1 VTQLSLPIDDELQL
15 LDLSLDLFCI
25 AGFDGYFKRVNRA
38 LVNTLGYSQEELLST
53 PFLDITHPDD
63 RERARQALAQL
74 AAGEDVVGFETRVIC
89 ADGSVRWLEW
99 NTSTR
104 PDEGFVFGVARDVT
118 DRRLDNA
125 QLDALRRVATLVAE
139 GVEPQELFAVVAE
152 EVARV
157 VDVSLV
163 GITRYEP
170 DGTATE
176 CASFATEG
184 SLFPVGKR
192 WSLDGTNVV
201 SMIRESSE
209 AARINDHSGLQGEI
223 ADALRLSGARSTV
236 GVPIVVAQRLWG
248 AMVVSSREPEPLPES
263 IEARLAG
270 FTELLAVAIESAESR
285 DALSRLAE
293 EQAALRRVATLVA
306 QGAPPHELFAAAAKE
321 VEHVFGLCS
330 TTSDVATVVRFDPG
344 PESVLVGM
352 SKSIEGLPLESR
364 WQPKDLYVSTRVS
377 QTGCSARV
385 DAPDLDAVDD
395 PDADALRSQRLFSQ
409 VGSPIVVDGRLWG
422 AMTLNAYERLPPDT
436 EERLEKFTELVA
448 TAIANSDSRG
458 AVARLANEHAALRR
472 VATLVARGIGPEQIF
487 AGVAAEVEALLG
499 GLSAIV
505 RFERDS
511 SMTVMGATGGPHAV
525 GARIVLDPDFI
536 IAAVLTTRQAARFD
550 TDDPAAPDMPDVV
563 RDAGIRSAVASP
575 IVVDGEPWGAI
586 LLASLHRSLPADM
599 EQRLVDFTELVGT
612 AVANTHA
619 REQVTALADEQ
630 AALRRVATLVA
641 QGVRPGEMFS
651 ALTEAVAQVI
661 AVPVVSVVRYEEDG
675 TATELSS
682 FSSEGAP
689 FAVGS
694 RWSLEGTNVLRLI
707 RESSAAARIDD
718 YSGLEGEIA
727 ELVRRSDLRSTVG
740 IPIVVAGRLWGAM
753 VVSGTQ
759 RLPTQTE
766 LRLAK
771 FTELLAT
778 AIENAESREALEL
791 LADQQAALRRVATLV
806 AGGAPP
812 QELFAAVAEEVGRL
826 LHVGGATMWRF
837 EPEGTVTTLAAWS
850 TGEVAF
856 PAGTRWSTEGRN
868 VPGIVYRTG
877 RPARLDDFSDASGP
891 IGRRG
896 RETGYRSAVG
906 SPITVQGR
914 LWGVVTAASSVA
926 EPLPVDTETRLA
938 SFTELVATAI
948 ANAES
953 HDAVARLAAEQAALR
968 RVAMLVAQGVPPAEI
983 FSSVSNEVDQLFRLD
998 EAASDVAGV
1007 IRFGPGPEFVVV
1019 GTSRAVDDV
1028 PLGSR
1033 WEPRDLSAST
1043 RVLRT
1048 GRSARVDEGDLAAV
1062 GGSYAEFLRSQGFLS
1077 QVASPI
1083 VVEGSLWGAVTIDA
1097 ADTLPPDTERRL
1109 ERFGELVATAI
1120 ANVEARGAAARLTE
1134 EQTALR
1140 RVAMLVAQGVP
1151 PAELFSAV
1159 SNEIERLFRLEGDPT
1174 AVGAVIRIDPG
1185 PEFVLAGASRS
1196 VDAVPVGLRWGPKDL
1211 YASTRVLRTG
1221 RSARIDEADL
1231 DALGGP
1237 DADFMRRQ
1245 GYLSQVASPI
1255 VVEGRL
1261 WGVITMNA
1269 SDVLAADTERRLES
1283 FGELV
1288 ATAIANVEA
1297 REAVA
1302 RLVDEQAALRR
1313 MATLVA
1319 VGAAPNVVFDAV
1331 ISEANELLAANGV
1344 ALSRYEPDD
1353 EILVVANCGPGAS
1366 EVPPGT
1372 RIKHEGEN
1380 VTSLVRRTG
1389 ETARLEQYEHT
1400 ETAMAQI
1407 LRSLGVHAA
1416 VGAPIVVGGNLW
1428 GVMMARWGE
1437 DVSPPADTEERLA
1450 RFAQVVDTA
1459 IANAAAR
1466 EEIERLA
1473 EEQAALRRVAT
1484 LVAEGITPSDIF
1496 VTVSREVERVF
1507 GLDDQSCDRATVIR
1521 FDPGPECVLVGAAK
1535 EDPEEPMGL
1544 RWEPKPLYVST
1555 KVLATERSARVDEQE
1570 VDAVGGPDGDALRR
1584 RGHLCQVGSPIVVE
1598 GRLWGAVTL
1607 NTREPLPAD
1616 TDQRLEKFTELVG
1629 TAIAN
1634 AESQSELAASRL
1646 RIVSASD
1653 EARRQIER
1661 DLHDGVQQRLVS
1673 LALGVRAAEA
1683 SVPADR
1689 NDLRLDLAALADD
1702 LNQAV
1707 DEVQELS
1714 RGIHPAVLSK
1724 RGLSSALRA
1733 LARRSAIPVELELAT
1748 NERLPEP
1755 IEVAL
1760 YYVASESLTN
1770 ATKHA
1775 EATHVRLSLNQ
1786 ADGKVRLT
1794 IRDDGIGGADP
1805 DRGSGLVG
1813 LRDRVE
1819 ALGGRIE
1826 IESPPGAGTSVV
1838 VALPLADQPLQ
1849 ELLS

>member
-1 VTQLSLPIDDELQL
+1 MVAREVTQSSQPVDDGL
-15 LDLSLDLFCI
+15 LRLFDLSLDFFCI

-38 LVNTLGYSQEELLST
+38 LVDTLGYSQEELLGT

-63 RERARQALAQL
+63 RERAQQALAQL
-74 AAGEDVVGFETRVIC
+74 AAGEDIVGFETRVIC

-139 GVEPQELFAVVAE
+139 GVEPQEFFAVVAE

-157 VDVSLV
+157 VDVPLV
-163 GITRYEP
+163 SIARYEP

-184 SLFPVGKR
+184 FLFPVGKR
-192 WSLDGTNVV
+192 WSLEGTNAM
-201 SMIRESSE
+201 SMVRESSE
-209 AARINDHSGLQGEI
+209 AARINDYSGLQGEI
-223 ADALRLSGARSTV
+223 ADALRRSGVRSTV
-236 GVPIVVAQRLWG
+236 GVPIVVAQQLWG
-248 AMVVSSREPEPLPES
+248 AMVVSSREPDPLPES

-270 FTELLAVAIESAESR
+270 FTELLAVAIESAEWR

-306 QGAPPHELFAAAAKE
+306 QGAPPHDLFAAAAKE
-321 VEHVFGLCS
+321 AEHVFGLS
-330 TTSDVATVVRFDPG
+330 ATTSDVATVVRFDPG

-377 QTGCSARV
+377 RTGRSARV

-395 PDADALRSQRLFSQ
+395 PDADALSAQRLFSQ

-422 AMTLNAYERLPPDT
+422 AMTINTYERLPADT

-448 TAIANSDSRG
+448 TAIANSDSRS
-458 AVARLANEHAALRR
+458 AVTQLAGEQAALRR
-472 VATLVARGIGPEQIF
+472 VATLVARG
-487 AGVAAEVEALLG
+487 
-499 GLSAIV
+499 
-505 RFERDS
+505 
-511 SMTVMGATGGPHAV
+511 V
-525 GARIVLDPDFI
+525 G
-536 IAAVLTTRQAARFD
+536 
-550 TDDPAAPDMPDVV
+550 
-563 RDAGIRSAVASP
+563 
-575 IVVDGEPWGAI
+575 
-586 LLASLHRSLPADM
+586 
-599 EQRLVDFTELVGT
+599 
-612 AVANTHA
+612 
-619 REQVTALADEQ
+619 
-630 AALRRVATLVA
+630 
-641 QGVRPGEMFS
+641 PGEMFS
-651 ALTEAVAQVI
+651 AVTEAVALVI
-661 AVPVVSVVRYEEDG
+661 DVPAVSVVRYEEDG

-682 FSSEGAP
+682 FATEGP
-689 FAVGS
+689 LFTIGG

-727 ELVRRSDLRSTVG
+727 ELVRGSGLHSTVG

-759 RLPTQTE
+759 QLPAQTE

-791 LADQQAALRRVATLV
+791 LANEQAALRRVATLV

-812 QELFAAVAEEVGRL
+812 PELFAAVAEEVGHL
-826 LHVGGATMWRF
+826 LPVGGATMWRF
-837 EPEGTVTTLAAWS
+837 GDEGTITTLAAWS

-868 VPGIVYRTG
+868 VPGIVYRTR

-896 RETGYRSAVG
+896 REAGYRSAVG

-914 LWGVVTAASSVA
+914 LWGVMTAASFA
-926 EPLPVDTETRLA
+926 QEPLPADTEPRLA

-953 HDAVARLAAEQAALR
+953 HDAVARLAAEQTALR
-968 RVAMLVAQGVPPAEI
+968 RVAMLVAQGVAPGEI
-983 FSSVSNEVDQLFRLD
+983 FSSVSTEVDRLFRLD
-998 EAASDVAGV
+998 EDATDVAGV
-1007 IRFGPGPEFVVV
+1007 VRIDPGPEFVVV
-1019 GTSRAVDDV
+1019 GTSRNVEAV

-1033 WEPRDLSAST
+1033 SGPKDLYAST

-1062 GGSYAEFLRSQGFLS
+1062 GGPDAEFLRRQGFLS

-1083 VVEGSLWGAVTIDA
+1083 VVEGCLWGAVTIDA
-1097 ADTLPPDTERRL
+1097 ADALPPDTERRL

-1120 ANVEARGAAARLTE
+1120 ANVESRAAAARLTE

-1151 PAELFSAV
+1151 PAEIFSAV

-1221 RSARIDEADL
+1221 RSARIDEAEL

-1261 WGVITMNA
+1261 WGVVTMNA

-1297 REAVA
+1297 REAVS

-1331 ISEANELLAANGV
+1331 ISEANELLPADGV

-1353 EILVVANCGPGAS
+1353 EIVVVANCGLGAS

-1372 RIKHEGEN
+1372 RIKHEGDN

-1389 ETARLEQYEHT
+1389 EPARLEQYEHT
-1400 ETAMAQI
+1400 ETSMSLL
-1407 LRSLGVHAA
+1407 LRSLGIRAA
-1416 VGAPIVVGGNLW
+1416 VGAPIVVGGLLW
-1428 GVMMARWGE
+1428 GVILARWSE

-1473 EEQAALRRVAT
+1473 DEQAALRRVAT
-1484 LVAEGITPSDIF
+1484 LVAEGARPVDVF
-1496 VTVSREVERVF
+1496 AAVAAEVGRLVSIDGTRILRYE
-1507 GLDDQSCDRATVIR
+1507 GDGTATVIAGWTKVVQV
-1521 FDPGPECVLVGAAK
+1521 PPELEIGARVVLDGETVAALVFHSGRPERVDSYASVGGALAPALREAGIQSAVGA
-1535 EDPEEPMGL
+1535 PII
-1544 RWEPKPLYVST
+1544 
-1555 KVLATERSARVDEQE
+1555 VDG
-1570 VDAVGGPDGDALRR
+1570 A
-1584 RGHLCQVGSPIVVE
+1584 
-1598 GRLWGAVTL
+1598 LWGVMAAGSL
-1607 NTREPLPAD
+1607 QSEPLPAGTED
-1616 TDQRLEKFTELVG
+1616 RLATFTELVA

-1634 AESQSELAASRL
+1634 AESRSELAASRA
-1646 RIVSASD
+1646 RIVTASD
-1653 EARRQIER
+1653 EARRRIER
-1661 DLHDGVQQRLVS
+1661 DLHDGAQQRLVS
-1673 LALGVRAAEA
+1673 LGLELRAAWERVPVEA
-1683 SVPADR
+1683 TELKSELLQVGDGLMSALD
-1689 NDLRLDLAALADD
+1689 DLR
-1702 LNQAV
+1702 
-1707 DEVQELS
+1707 ELS
-1714 RGIHPAVLSK
+1714 RGIHPAILAEG
-1724 RGLSSALRA
+1724 GLGPALKS
-1733 LARRSAIPVELELAT
+1733 LARRSQVPVEVEVRET
-1748 NERLPEP
+1748 RFPEP
-1755 IEVAL
+1755 IEVAA
-1760 YYVASESLTN
+1760 YYVVSEALVN
-1770 ATKHA
+1770 AAKHA
-1775 EATHVRLSLNQ
+1775 NASVVHVTAVKQGDILHVS
-1786 ADGKVRLT
+1786 
-1794 IRDDGIGGADP
+1794 IRDDGLGGADP
-1805 DRGSGLVG
+1805 AKGSGLIG

-1819 ALGGRIE
+1819 ALGGSIDVSSRIGE
-1826 IESPPGAGTSVV
+1826 GTQVVVELPVEVDTRFAGTVPDEP
-1838 VALPLADQPLQ
+1838 VA
-1849 ELLS
+1849 SG

>member
-1 VTQLSLPIDDELQL
+1 MTPASQPVDDELL
-15 LDLSLDLFCI
+15 RLFDLSLDVFCI

-38 LVNTLGYSQEELLST
+38 LVQTLGYSEEELLAT

-63 RERARQALAQL
+63 RERSGQALAKL
-74 AAGEDVVGFETRVIC
+74 AEGEDIVGFETRVIC
-89 ADGSVRWLEW
+89 ADGSVRWFEW

-125 QLDALRRVATLVAE
+125 QLDALRRVATRVAE

-163 GITRYEP
+163 SIARYDP

-176 CASFATEG
+176 CASFATTEG
-184 SLFPVGKR
+184 SLYPVGKR
-192 WSLDGTNVV
+192 WSLEGTNVM
-201 SMIRESSE
+201 SMIRASSE

-223 ADALRLSGARSTV
+223 ADALRRSGVRSTA

-248 AMVVSSREPEPLPES
+248 AMVVSSRELEPLPES
-263 IEARLAG
+263 IEPRLAG

-285 DALSRLAE
+285 DALSRLAQ
-293 EQAALRRVATLVA
+293 EQASLRRVATLVA

-321 VEHVFGLCS
+321 VEHVFGLS
-330 TTSDVATVVRFDPG
+330 PTTSDVATVVRFDSG

-352 SKSIEGLPLESR
+352 SKGIEGLPLESR
-364 WQPKDLYVSTRVS
+364 WEPKDLYVSTRVAR
-377 QTGCSARV
+377 TGRSARV
-385 DAPDLDAVDD
+385 DVPDLGAVDD
-395 PDADALRSQRLFSQ
+395 PDADALRAQRLFSQ

-422 AMTLNAYERLPPDT
+422 AMTINARERLPADT

-448 TAIANSDSRG
+448 TAIGNSDSRG
-458 AVARLANEHAALRR
+458 SVA
-472 VATLVARGIGPEQIF
+472 Q
-487 AGVAAEVEALLG
+487 LLG
-499 GLSAIV
+499 
-505 RFERDS
+505 
-511 SMTVMGATGGPHAV
+511 
-525 GARIVLDPDFI
+525 
-536 IAAVLTTRQAARFD
+536 
-550 TDDPAAPDMPDVV
+550 
-563 RDAGIRSAVASP
+563 
-575 IVVDGEPWGAI
+575 
-586 LLASLHRSLPADM
+586 
-599 EQRLVDFTELVGT
+599 
-612 AVANTHA
+612 
-619 REQVTALADEQ
+619 EQ

-651 ALTEAVAQVI
+651 AVTEAVAQVI
-661 AVPVVSVVRYEEDG
+661 DVPAVSVVRYEEDG
-675 TATELSS
+675 TGKELSS
-682 FSSEGAP
+682 FSSEGP
-689 FAVGS
+689 LFAVGT
-694 RWSLEGTNVLRLI
+694 RWSLEGTSVLRLI
-707 RESSAAARIDD
+707 RESSAPARIDD
-718 YSGLEGEIA
+718 YSGLDGEAA
-727 ELVRRSDLRSTVG
+727 ELVRRSGLRSTVG
-740 IPIVVAGRLWGAM
+740 IPIVVAERLWGAM
-753 VVSGTQ
+753 VVSGTEQ
-759 RLPTQTE
+759 LPSHTE
-766 LRLAK
+766 LRLAS

-778 AIENAESREALEL
+778 AIENAESREELEL
-791 LADQQAALRRVATLV
+791 LAAEQAALRRVATLV

-812 QELFAAVAEEVGRL
+812 RELFAAVAEEVGRL
-826 LHVGGATMWRF
+826 LPVGGATMWRF
-837 EPEGTVTTLAAWS
+837 EPGSTIITLAAWS

-914 LWGVVTAASSVA
+914 LWGVMTAASSVE
-926 EPLPVDTETRLA
+926 EPLPGDTEARLA
-938 SFTELVATAI
+938 SFTELMATAI

-953 HDAVARLAAEQAALR
+953 HDAVTRLAAEQAALR

-998 EAASDVAGV
+998 EDASDVAGV
-1007 IRFGPGPEFVVV
+1007 IRFDPGPEFVVV
-1019 GTSRAVDDV
+1019 GTSRAVEDV

-1033 WEPRDLSAST
+1033 WEPRDLSAAT

-1048 GRSARVDEGDLAAV
+1048 GRSARVDEDDLAAV
-1062 GGSYAEFLRSQGFLS
+1062 GGSYAEFLRRQGFLS

-1097 ADTLPPDTERRL
+1097 TDTLPPDTERRL
-1109 ERFGELVATAI
+1109 ER
-1120 ANVEARGAAARLTE
+1120 
-1134 EQTALR
+1134 
-1140 RVAMLVAQGVP
+1140 
-1151 PAELFSAV
+1151 
-1159 SNEIERLFRLEGDPT
+1159 
-1174 AVGAVIRIDPG
+1174 
-1185 PEFVLAGASRS
+1185 
-1196 VDAVPVGLRWGPKDL
+1196 
-1211 YASTRVLRTG
+1211 
-1221 RSARIDEADL
+1221 
-1231 DALGGP
+1231 
-1237 DADFMRRQ
+1237 
-1245 GYLSQVASPI
+1245 
-1255 VVEGRL
+1255 
-1261 WGVITMNA
+1261 
-1269 SDVLAADTERRLES
+1269 

-1331 ISEANELLAANGV
+1331 ISEANELLGADGV

-1407 LRSLGVHAA
+1407 LCNLGVHAA
-1416 VGAPIVVGGNLW
+1416 VGAPIVVGGTLW

-1473 EEQAALRRVAT
+1473 DEQAALRRVAT
-1484 LVAEGITPSDIF
+1484 LVAQQAKAEETFDAVATETARLFGAERGAVVRFEPEAAFTVMARLSSDDSGIPLGT
-1496 VTVSREVERVF
+1496 RLA
-1507 GLDDQSCDRATVIR
+1507 LDGDNIVVDVWRSGQACRRDEDEQAT
-1521 FDPGPECVLVGAAK
+1521 GAA
-1535 EDPEEPMGL
+1535 E
-1544 RWEPKPLYVST
+1544 
-1555 KVLATERSARVDEQE
+1555 
-1570 VDAVGGPDGDALRR
+1570 ALRHPVAAPPR
-1584 RGHLCQVGSPIVVE
+1584 STIGVPIVVD
-1598 GRLWGAVTL
+1598 RRPWGAIFVSTS
-1607 NTREPLPAD
+1607 RSEAFPPGAE
-1616 TDQRLEKFTELVG
+1616 QRLLDFSELVA

-1634 AESQSELAASRL
+1634 AESKVEVAASRL
-1646 RIVSASD
+1646 RIVAASD
-1653 EARRQIER
+1653 GARRQIER
-1661 DLHDGVQQRLVS
+1661 DLHDGIQQRLVS
-1673 LALGVRAAEA
+1673 LMLAVRAAEDN
-1683 SVPADR
+1683 VPRDR
-1689 NDLRLDLAALADD
+1689 ADLRDD
-1702 LNQAV
+1702 LSKLGHDL
-1707 DEVQELS
+1707 DETVVELQELS
-1714 RGIHPAVLSK
+1714 RGIHPAILS
-1724 RGLSSALRA
+1724 RGGLRPALRA
-1733 LARRSAIPVELELAT
+1733 LARRSAVRVELDLPT
-1748 NERLPEP
+1748 LGRLPEA

-1760 YYVASESLTN
+1760 YFVASESLTN
-1770 ATKHA
+1770 TAKHA
-1775 EATHVRLSLNQ
+1775 DASHARIAVAEHNGFVHLS
-1786 ADGKVRLT
+1786 

-1805 DRGSGLVG
+1805 ERGSGLIG

-1819 ALGGRIE
+1819 ALGGTIE
-1826 IESPPGAGTSVV
+1826 VESSAGSGTSVV
-1838 VALPLADQPLQ
+1838 VALPLAEQPLQ
-1849 ELLS
+1849 YSRS